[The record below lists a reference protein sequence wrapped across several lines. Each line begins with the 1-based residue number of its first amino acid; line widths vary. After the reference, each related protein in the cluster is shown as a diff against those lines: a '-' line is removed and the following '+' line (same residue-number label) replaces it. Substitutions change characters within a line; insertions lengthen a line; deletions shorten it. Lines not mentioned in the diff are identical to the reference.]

1 MTGDLAPIIGIIE
14 ASADLAAF
22 VEGNFGRPLT
32 VKPGFRRRDEIGLD
46 ELPIIRV
53 TRPRRRTDKTG
64 LRVGVNHYIT
74 YRLYAGIYH
83 ESPEEATALM
93 LELEDILADLFIN
106 NEATLG
112 LLEEATS
119 ANDEGTLPP
128 AHFLVMDVTFRVVAT
143 HGYPF
148 TDSEKPFRGQI

>member
-1 MTGDLAPIIGIIE
+1 VTGDLTPIIGIIE
-14 ASADLAAF
+14 ASTDLAAF
-22 VEGNFGRPLT
+22 ADANFDRPLT

-93 LELEDILADLFIN
+93 LEMENILADLFIG
-106 NEATLG
+106 NEVTLG

-128 AHFLVMDVTFRVVAT
+128 VHFLVMDVTFRVVAT
-143 HGYPF
+143 HGHPS
-148 TDSEKPFRGQI
+148 TDSGKPFRGQI